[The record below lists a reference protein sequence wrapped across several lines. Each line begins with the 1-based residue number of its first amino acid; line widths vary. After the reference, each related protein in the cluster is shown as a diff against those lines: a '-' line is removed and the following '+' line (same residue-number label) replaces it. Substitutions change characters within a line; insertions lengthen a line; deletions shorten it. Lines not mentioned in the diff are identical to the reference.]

1 MAKERESITIDPKV
15 NKLIHQEAKRNK
27 RSFSSMV
34 EIILYNHLEEE
45 SLI

>member
-15 NKLIHQEAKRNK
+15 NKLIHQEARRNK

-34 EIILYNHLEEE
+34 ELILHDYLEKE